1 MLRAPSPGGLGY
13 AAFREEEKKMRAE
26 GAPRAR
32 GGELGAVEAR
42 RPNDERQAV
51 ARDVALHTYPTLTHE
66 LTQASLNTPRF
77 YRTTETP
84 ARPALARPH
93 TLPNVALSRW
103 RCIHRLL
110 FKYLS

>member
-13 AAFREEEKKMRAE
+13 PAFREEEKKMRAE

-66 LTQASLNTPRF
+66 LS
-77 YRTTETP
+77 
-84 ARPALARPH
+84 
-93 TLPNVALSRW
+93 
-103 RCIHRLL
+103 
-110 FKYLS
+110 